1 MLFNKL
7 CVTEKRTYLCKQIEL
22 VLLSIPLNKLPISTI
37 RERLLELEA
46 RDRKRELAL
55 EAANLLLDKELAR
68 VSTFVEDK
76 VCHSKITK
84 AFPAIFNKMF

>member
-1 MLFNKL
+1 MSVIESFSNSVIK
-7 CVTEKRTYLCKQIEL
+7 VT
-22 VLLSIPLNKLPISTI
+22 LSIPLNKLPISTV